1 MQQFA
6 EVRYYATVMFL
17 LCSYIPN
24 KYD

>member
-6 EVRYYATVMFL
+6 EVRYYTTVMFL
-17 LCSYIPN
+17 LCSYIPD